1 MRKFIIAVTL
11 LTLSTFAFAQS
22 GTNSPYSQFGL
33 GLLNDQSTG
42 FNRGMN
48 GVGFG
53 FHDHNQVNIT
63 NPASYSALD
72 SLTFILDAAA
82 SFQVTNFKENG
93 VKKNAK
99 NADIE
104 YAIGAFRLARHLGL
118 SFGFVPY
125 SNIGYDYSNTDDVNA
140 FKSTSSANAT
150 YTNTYDGDGGIHEV
164 FLGMGWEPIKH
175 FSFGFNIGYLW
186 GNLDR
191 SVVNSYSDS
200 YVNTLSKY
208 YKTKVKG
215 YKLTLGAQY
224 TQPIGKK
231 DELTLGVI
239 YEPGH
244 KTSSDPECLVI
255 SSNSQTSVQDTTRYS
270 IKDGIS
276 LPDVYGAGLMWNH
289 NGQLKIGFDYRLE
302 KWGSISLPEYSVT
315 NNVASFS
322 LVKGEMKDRSKFTLG
337 GDFCK
342 GERDMHF
349 LNRVHYRAGFSYSPS
364 YLKINGV
371 DGPREISASLGLGIP
386 IVNYWNNRSV
396 LNITAQWI
404 NRSAT
409 NLIKENTFMF
419 TIGLTFNERW
429 FSKFKVE

>member
-1 MRKFIIAVTL
+1 M
-11 LTLSTFAFAQS
+11 
-22 GTNSPYSQFGL
+22 
-33 GLLNDQSTG
+33 
-42 FNRGMN
+42 
-48 GVGFG
+48 
-53 FHDHNQVNIT
+53 
-63 NPASYSALD
+63 
-72 SLTFILDAAA
+72 
-82 SFQVTNFKENG
+82 
-93 VKKNAK
+93 
-99 NADIE
+99 
-104 YAIGAFRLARHLGL
+104 
-118 SFGFVPY
+118 
-125 SNIGYDYSNTDDVNA
+125 
-140 FKSTSSANAT
+140 
-150 YTNTYDGDGGIHEV
+150 
-164 FLGMGWEPIKH
+164 
-175 FSFGFNIGYLW
+175 
-186 GNLDR
+186 
-191 SVVNSYSDS
+191 
-200 YVNTLSKY
+200 NTLSKY

-255 SSNSQTSVQDTTRYS
+255 SSNSQTSVQDTTRYT

-371 DGPREISASLGLGIP
+371 DGPHEISASLGLGIP